1 MCLTI
6 LSVSRTYILIEMFP
20 IYYIYSDICS
30 WLKYVDQ
37 VIIKSTYYCVTRD
50 GEMLLKIKTCLYYN
64 DEMFIHKMMY
74 QSEIL

>member
-20 IYYIYSDICS
+20 IYYMHSDICS
-30 WLKYVDQ
+30 RLKYVDQ
-37 VIIKSTYYCVTRD
+37 VIKSTYYCVTRD

-64 DEMFIHKMMY
+64 DEMFIHKMVY